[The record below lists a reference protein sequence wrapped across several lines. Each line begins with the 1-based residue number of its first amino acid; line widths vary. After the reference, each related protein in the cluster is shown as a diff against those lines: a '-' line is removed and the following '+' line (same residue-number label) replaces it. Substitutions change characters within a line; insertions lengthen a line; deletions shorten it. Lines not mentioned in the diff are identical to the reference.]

1 MEMEA
6 NVKELAKAWEAE
18 LVNRCP
24 AETKDLCY
32 RRANEISPS
41 IEHFF

>member
-6 NVKELAKAWEAE
+6 NVKELAKAREAE

-32 RRANEISPS
+32 RRATK
-41 IEHFF
+41 FT